1 MTPVLYDG
9 SFDGFLTAV
18 FVVYENK
25 IADADIAVLGTT
37 SANLFANEIIISTD
51 KLLVSRVWKGLEL
64 KMSFRARRELYTTFL
79 SEVKGIENTLLRYL
93 RYVFASKNFVE
104 NDYSNADVLYVKQTA
119 HKVYREKHRMEA
131 FVRFQKMKDDLY
143 FASVQPDYNVLPL
156 ISKHFEERYA
166 DQRWLIYDAFRKYG
180 LYYDLET
187 VSEVQFTFSEASAN
201 GKDIAA
207 AYDESEAMY
216 QLFWKQYFNSVNIPA
231 RKNMKLHVQHMP
243 KRYWKN
249 LVEKQ

>member
-1 MTPVLYDG
+1 MKTVLYDG
-9 SFDGFLTAV
+9 TFDGFLTAV
-18 FVVYENK
+18 FKVYDAK
-25 IADADIAVLGTT
+25 IIDAAIAIIGST
-37 SANLFANEIIISTD
+37 SGNLFADEMIITTNITLS
-51 KLLVSRVWKGLEL
+51 KRVWKGLEQ
-64 KMSFRARRELYTTFL
+64 KMSLRARRELYTTFL
-79 SEVKGIENTLLRYL
+79 SEITGIENILLRYIQYAF
-93 RYVFASKNFVE
+93 RSTNYVE
-104 NDYSNADVLYVKQTA
+104 SNYTNTDVLYVKQIA

-187 VSEVQFTFSEASAN
+187 VSEVQFSFSEASAN

-231 RKNMKLHVQHMP
+231 RKNMKLHIQHMP